1 VEYITRKEEILTP
14 QKIKVLNS
22 ILDIKEPPVARCRL
36 LSTGIEPYHR
46 LYLPEGDMGIDGD
59 RACIG
64 CGNCIDSCPVL
75 RREPDRR
82 ARTVQ
87 RTSFA
92 LEAIV
97 AEDCEQCYACLMSCP
112 QVDTAIK
119 DYVVEDR
126 VVEVIPQS
134 KKMKA
139 FDNYFMMLV
148 AIIIGIIIGI
158 FITW

>member
-1 VEYITRKEEILTP
+1 MDYITNKEKNLTT

-46 LYLPEGDMGIDGD
+46 LYLPDGLGIDGD
-59 RACIG
+59 RACIA
-64 CGNCIDSCPVL
+64 CGNCVDSCPVL

-97 AEDCEQCYACLMSCP
+97 AEDCEQCYACVMACP

-134 KKMKA
+134 KKVRA
-139 FDNYFMMLV
+139 LDNYFMMIV
-148 AIIIGIIIGI
+148 AVILGIIIGI
-158 FITW
+158 FMTW

>member
-1 VEYITRKEEILTP
+1 MAYITVKEETLGK
-14 QKIKVLNS
+14 QKIDVLNR

-36 LSTGIEPYHR
+36 LSNGIEPYHR
-46 LYLPEGDMGIDGD
+46 LYLPESSIDGD

-64 CGNCIDSCPVL
+64 CGNCIDSCPIL

-92 LEAIV
+92 LEALV
-97 AEDCEQCYACLMSCP
+97 AEDCEQCYACVMACP

-134 KKMKA
+134 KKVKA
-139 FDNYFMMLV
+139 LDNYFMMLV
-148 AIIIGIIIGI
+148 AIILGIIIGV
-158 FITW
+158 FLTW

>member
-1 VEYITRKEEILTP
+1 MEYITRKEESLTP
-14 QKIKVLNS
+14 QKINVLNS

-36 LSTGIEPYHR
+36 LSNGIEPYHR
-46 LYLPEGDMGIDGD
+46 LYMPEGMGIDGD
-59 RACIG
+59 RACIA
-64 CGNCIDSCPVL
+64 CGNCVDSCPVL
-75 RREPDRR
+75 RREPERR

-97 AEDCEQCYACLMSCP
+97 ADDCEQCYACVMSCP
-112 QVDTAIK
+112 QVDTGIK

-134 KKMKA
+134 KKVRA
-139 FDNYFMMLV
+139 FDNYFMMLL
-148 AIIIGIIIGI
+148 AILLGVIIGI
-158 FITW
+158 FVTW